1 MVTTH
6 WRLTPLD
13 VRRQWCSVPISSPA
27 GHMQETQDMGDSS
40 GPASGWNA
48 AVQLRRGPA
57 VGLAYGGF
65 WIRVVAFLIDGLVLG
80 LITSP
85 LAPGAYT
92 FDQTG
97 PNYFELNYGATALS
111 GIFSTLLGIVYFVG
125 FWAWRGQ
132 TPGMMLFK
140 LRVVRADDGGDVDI
154 GRSLVRY
161 LGLIVA
167 FAAILIGVIW
177 AAFDSRKQGWHD
189 KIGGTVVVR
198 PA

>member
-1 MVTTH
+1 
-6 WRLTPLD
+6 
-13 VRRQWCSVPISSPA
+13 
-27 GHMQETQDMGDSS
+27 MGISS

-48 AVQLRRGPA
+48 AARARPGPA

-65 WIRVVAFLIDGLVLG
+65 WIRVVAFLIDGLPLG
-80 LITSP
+80 LITTP

-97 PNYFELNYGATALS
+97 PNYFELNYGATAAS
-111 GIFSTLLGIVYFVG
+111 GLFSTLLGIVYFVG

-132 TPGMMLFK
+132 TLGMMLFK

-154 GRSLVRY
+154 GRSLLRY

-177 AAFDSRKQGWHD
+177 VAFDSRKQGWQD